1 MENITN
7 NLDKCPVCGKK
18 KSSKFEACYL
28 CRMATLNLENS
39 KVNPNY
45 SLENYN
51 SVRIKD
57 PQHIVEFVDRIEGRG
72 GWCSINEMLVELIT
86 LYNENGVNVWGHSEL
101 PPHIQLMNMYS
112 YLKKL
117 KNKLVIQQVV

>member
-57 PQHIVEFVDRIEGRG
+57 PQHIVELIRDGVVSAFEMEMRRKSGELFWVVANEGAR
-72 GWCSINEMLVELIT
+72 
-86 LYNENGVNVWGHSEL
+86 
-101 PPHIQLMNMYS
+101 
-112 YLKKL
+112 
-117 KNKLVIQQVV
+117 